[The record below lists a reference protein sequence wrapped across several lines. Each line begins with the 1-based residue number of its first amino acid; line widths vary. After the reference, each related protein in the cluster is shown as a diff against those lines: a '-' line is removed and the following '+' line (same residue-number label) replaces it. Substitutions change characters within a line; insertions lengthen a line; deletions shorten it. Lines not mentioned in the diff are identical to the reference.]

1 MSVIIC
7 NRVDKGP
14 HRQEVGVGKVDAG
27 ERELGAHHR
36 PREAQ
41 GGVQRVLVAMAI
53 VSAGN
58 KRNKSLV
65 TLWYLIA
72 TIGQYGG
79 ECGKYDAYDAGENTQ
94 FYSVRVEP

>member
-41 GGVQRVLVAMAI
+41 GGVQRVLVRLLLA
-53 VSAGN
+53 VGRDGN
-58 KRNKSLV
+58 RV
-65 TLWYLIA
+65 C
-72 TIGQYGG
+72 GQQTEQILGH
-79 ECGKYDAYDAGENTQ
+79 
-94 FYSVRVEP
+94 FMVPYSNDWPIRWRMRQ